1 MPLTTSITYTPLDGS
16 SFSKPKHTILIYGA
30 TSYTARLL
38 IDYLA
43 THPERKQFTFAL
55 AGRNPEKLK
64 KLVDDLHQA
73 NEDGEEGRTEWIA
86 CALEDTEEGY
96 PKVAAMVSGAEVV
109 INLAGPYSSHN
120 AELLVRACAELGRHY
135 IDLTGET
142 FWIKEMIEKYD
153 YLASKTHAIIVP
165 SCGFDSIPSDILAYQ
180 SALYLA
186 RLNSSNNAEI
196 ESSQTFFN
204 TKGGVSGGTIASF
217 KAMTEVDPYRIKR
230 SMGEF
235 ALVPAGASRGV
246 SSIGLRPYYSSPL
259 IPAHGSFFVM
269 GPVNTAIVRRS
280 WSLFRSQQQLASQG
294 SANVV
299 TYGDKFTYS
308 ESQVFDKRGGLGSR
322 VTAWLQAIFFRM
334 APQPGSG
341 PSEKTL
347 RGGWLEGTNV
357 SKSSGNVVVST
368 MKGQGD
374 PGYWLT
380 SHSRSA
386 FRGLGM
392 LVESALSLTLSH
404 GQLSPIAQQGGVLTP
419 AAAFGDVIVER
430 LNSRDEFEI
439 ETMTL
444 QEWRG
449 KREGKKDI

>member
-1 MPLTTSITYTPLDGS
+1 MAFAMPLTTSICYTPLDGS

-64 KLVDDLHQA
+64 RLVDELHQA
-73 NEDGEEGRTEWIA
+73 NEDGEEGKTEWIA
-86 CALEDTEEGY
+86 CALEDTAEGY
-96 PKVAAMVSGAEVV
+96 PKVAAMVSDAEVV

-180 SALYLA
+180 SALHLA
-186 RLNSSNNAEI
+186 RLNGSNNAEI
-196 ESSQTFFN
+196 ESSQTFYN
-204 TKGGVSGGTIASF
+204 IKGGVSGGTIASF

-235 ALVPAGASRGV
+235 ALVTAG
-246 SSIGLRPYYSSPL
+246 
-259 IPAHGSFFVM
+259 AHGSFFVM

-280 WSLFRSQQQLASQG
+280 WSLFRSQHQLAPRESSG
-294 SANVV
+294 KIV

-308 ESQVFDKRGGLGSR
+308 ESQVFDNRGGLGSR
-322 VTAWLQAIFFRM
+322 VAAWVVGLILTVSLATMMKSRILRAIFFRL

-341 PSEKTL
+341 PDEKAL

-357 SKSSGNVVVST
+357 AKSSGHVVVST
-368 MKGQGD
+368 IKGQGD

-380 SHSRSA
+380 SR
-386 FRGLGM
+386 M

-419 AAAFGDVIVER
+419 AVAFGDVLVQR
-430 LNSRDEFEI
+430 LKSRGEFEI

-444 QEWRG
+444 EEWR
-449 KREGKKDI
+449 KQREGKKNI